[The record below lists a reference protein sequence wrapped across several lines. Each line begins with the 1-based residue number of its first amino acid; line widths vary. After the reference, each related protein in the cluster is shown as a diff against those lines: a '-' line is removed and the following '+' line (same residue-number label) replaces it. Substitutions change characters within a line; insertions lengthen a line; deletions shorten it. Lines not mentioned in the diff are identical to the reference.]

1 MTIKVT
7 NEGPLEFDAIW
18 SSSLIDPTLNDPRE
32 FCALAADKINIEE
45 SKNIDNENIIDLRN
59 NIQILI
65 DTKYNKKEKN
75 LNEDITKKNSK
86 NNRANE

>member
-45 SKNIDNENIIDLRN
+45 SKNIDNENIIDRRN

-75 LNEDITKKNSK
+75 LNEDITRRNSK

>member
-18 SSSLIDPTLNDPRE
+18 SSSLIDRTLNDPRE
-32 FCALAADKINIEE
+32 FCALAVDKINIEE

-75 LNEDITKKNSK
+75 LNEDITRRNSK

>member
-18 SSSLIDPTLNDPRE
+18 SSSLIDRTLNDPRE
-32 FCALAADKINIEE
+32 FGALAADKINIEE
-45 SKNIDNENIIDLRN
+45 SKNIDNKNINDLRN

-75 LNEDITKKNSK
+75 LNEDITRRNSK